1 MSTGNFD
8 ISSWFALLSTIE
20 FTDYL
25 DIFIVTYL
33 IYQVAKFFKNTRSV
47 QVLQGIVL
55 LIIFLQL
62 SEMFKLTT
70 INFILTNAMQVGLI
84 ALLIVFQPELRR
96 AISKIGRI
104 NFSFMNFDEFRTKS
118 LLENVVSAVAMAA
131 KQLADKKIGALIV
144 IERNTKI
151 LDIIR
156 TGITLNADV
165 TSELLINIFFPNA
178 PLHDGAVV
186 IGNGKVLAAGCFL
199 PLSQNDSLE
208 SELGTRHR
216 AGLGISEGSDCVSII
231 VSEETGKISIA
242 CDGGLTRNISAQ
254 VLKEALSKLF
264 IKEEKKKKR
273 TENREQKTGNN

>member
-1 MSTGNFD
+1 MSLDNFD
-8 ISSWFALLSTIE
+8 FSSWFALLTTIQ

-25 DIFIVTYL
+25 DILIVTYL
-33 IYQVAKFFKNTRSV
+33 VYQVAKFFKNTRSV
-47 QVLQGIVL
+47 TVLQGIVL

-62 SEMFKLTT
+62 SEVFKLNT

-84 ALLIVFQPELRR
+84 AILIVFQPELRG
-96 AISKIGRI
+96 ALAKIGRS
-104 NFSFMNFDEFRTKS
+104 NFSFMNFDEFKAKTQI
-118 LLENVVSAVAMAA
+118 ENVVSAVSLAA

-151 LDIIR
+151 VDIIR

-199 PLSQNDSLE
+199 PLSQNDTLE

-216 AGLGISEGSDCVSII
+216 AGLGISESSDCVSVI
-231 VSEETGKISIA
+231 VSEETGKISLA
-242 CDGGLTRNISAQ
+242 CDGGLTRNISAP

-264 IKEEKKKKR
+264 IKDDKKKK
-273 TENREQKTGNN
+273 EKKSALAAGK